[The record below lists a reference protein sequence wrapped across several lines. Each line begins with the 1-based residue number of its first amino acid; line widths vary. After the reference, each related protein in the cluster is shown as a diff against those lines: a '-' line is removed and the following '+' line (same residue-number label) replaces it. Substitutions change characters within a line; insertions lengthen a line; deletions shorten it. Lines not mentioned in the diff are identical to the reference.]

1 MKTGIKKYLAYG
13 IAQAGDT
20 VPYCMF
26 YTFFIYFLT
35 DNVGL
40 PPAVAG
46 AISLIAV
53 CWDGITDPIVG
64 FLTDHSRNPK
74 GRRRPWMI
82 KSIFPLTVT
91 IFLMFAPF
99 EFSSTVFATIYYVV
113 IAATFWT
120 LYTTYVIP
128 YMSLGAEIT
137 ADYKGRNYIRMFNMV
152 CGGIYMLICTSGP
165 YIVQAWG
172 VEHGFSDRGAW
183 GISGAVFGLM
193 ALILSIIG
201 WYFTKG
207 TENPL
212 AEEIIEK
219 EKKEGVFTVFKET
232 FAIRPYRKLCLAT
245 FFFFIG
251 NIAAGSAMVY
261 LLSYNCGLDAAQ
273 NAAFWIVYAVAYTLL
288 VPIGTGLSNLMG
300 KKRAFIFGQTITII
314 LCVICFIVKIDS
326 FFGSCVYITVFQFGA
341 TLFWTNYLAFA
352 YDCAEIDE
360 YKNGKRREGSL
371 CAIVSFAQKLGS
383 AVGTYTI
390 GIMLTIVGYDA
401 MAEVQTAPALD
412 GILAL
417 CTLLPAAGAFI
428 AILFMLKYPVGP
440 KEYELIVKAVEDKK
454 AGKDVDEAPFAECLK

>member
-1 MKTGIKKYLAYG
+1 MKPGIKNYLAYG
-13 IAQAGDT
+13 VAQAGDT
-20 VPYCMF
+20 IPYCMF

-46 AISLIAV
+46 AVSLIAV

-64 FLTDHSRNPK
+64 FLTDHSKNPK

-82 KSIFPLTVT
+82 KSILPLAIMV
-91 IFLMFAPF
+91 FLMFAPF
-99 EFSSTVFATIYYVV
+99 EFSSTAIATAYYVV
-113 IAATFWT
+113 IAAAFWT

-137 ADYKGRNYIRMFNMV
+137 DDYKGRNYIRMSNMI
-152 CGGIYMLICTSGP
+152 CGGLFMLLCTSGP
-165 YIVQAWG
+165 YVVQAWG
-172 VEHGFSDRGAW
+172 LEHGFTDRGAW
-183 GISGAVFGLM
+183 GISGAVFGLI
-193 ALILSIIG
+193 ALAFGVIG

-212 AEEIIEK
+212 TEEIIGTEEK
-219 EKKEGVFTVFKET
+219 EKITTVFKET
-232 FAIRPYRKLCLAT
+232 FAIKPYRQLCLAT

-261 LLSYNCGLDAAQ
+261 LLDYNCALDASQ

-288 VPIGTGLSNLMG
+288 VPVGTALSNMMG
-300 KKRAFIFGQTITII
+300 KKKAFILGQSITIV
-314 LCVICFIVKIDS
+314 LCIICFIVKIES
-326 FFGSCVYITVFQFGA
+326 FMGACVYITIFQFGA

-371 CAIVSFAQKLGS
+371 CAIVSFAQKFGS
-383 AVGTYTI
+383 AIGTYTI
-390 GIMLTIVGYDA
+390 GIMLTLVGYDA
-401 MAEVQTAPALD
+401 MAEVQTDAALT

-417 CTLLPAAGAFI
+417 CTLLPAAGALI
-428 AILFMLKYPVGP
+428 GILFMAKYPVGP
-440 KEYELIVKAVEDKK
+440 KEYDLVVQAIADKK
-454 AGKDVDEAPFAECLK
+454 DGKEVDETPFADCLK